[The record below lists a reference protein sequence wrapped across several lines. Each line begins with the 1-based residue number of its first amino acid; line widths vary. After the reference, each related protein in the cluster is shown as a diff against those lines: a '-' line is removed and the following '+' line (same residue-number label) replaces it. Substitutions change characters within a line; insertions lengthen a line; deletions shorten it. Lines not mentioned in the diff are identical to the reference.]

1 MRKSLDDKSQKK
13 KYQAVEEEANLLK
26 SDVISRSQCHKWFQR
41 FENGNESLE
50 DEEHRRRPQVVD
62 DELLKKAIESDPT
75 QTTRKLAQGFGCSNS
90 TIDEH
95 LHTIGKTN
103 RCGKWVPHKL
113 SDENKAIRKSK
124 NRRVGLD
131 SFAASAV

>member
-1 MRKSLDDKSQKK
+1 M
-13 KYQAVEEEANLLK
+13 
-26 SDVISRSQCHKWFQR
+26 SRSQCYKWFER

-75 QTTRKLAQGFGCSNS
+75 RTTRKLALEFGCSNS

-103 RCGKWVPHKL
+103 RCSKWVPLKL
-113 SDENKAIRKSK
+113 SDENTAVESKK
-124 NRRVGLD
+124 NRRVGLE
-131 SFAASAV
+131 SFVASAV